1 MNSKDKCSD
10 SSSLI
15 RIRLWL
21 CGTEV
26 LRLDS
31 IPIQPLIVVI
41 DAKPVSYRPISSLR
55 KVRI

>member
-10 SSSLI
+10 SSSLSW
-15 RIRLWL
+15 IRLWL
-21 CGTEV
+21 CGTEI

-31 IPIQPLIVVI
+31 ILIQPLIVVM
-41 DAKPVSYRPISSLR
+41 DAKPASYRPMSSLR